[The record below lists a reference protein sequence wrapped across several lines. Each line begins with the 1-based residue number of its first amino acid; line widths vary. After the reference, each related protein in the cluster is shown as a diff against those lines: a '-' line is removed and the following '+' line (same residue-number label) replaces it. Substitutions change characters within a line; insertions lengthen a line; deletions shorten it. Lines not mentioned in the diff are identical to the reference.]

1 MRKYRFVLFITMF
14 SIIIL
19 SCTEQKKE
27 DADKKRKGWVLA
39 WEEDFD
45 EPLNESSWT
54 KIPKSKNLKQKFLS
68 KNDELYVNQNG
79 NLVLRGVTN
88 SIANDTMPFLTGGV
102 FRECFQRGEKKRVEI
117 KARINTVAD
126 AMSYLSLIPSGGNSN
141 ISINLMEQ
149 FGLDEFIYQS
159 VSSEYTT
166 TGKMADNPPSIVL
179 IGVNPNQYHIYGVE
193 KYPDSLVF
201 FVDGVRTRKYPR
213 ILTELPGQFPFDD
226 VSFDLHVGVSLSK
239 EVNPTLLPVDM
250 FIDWVRYY
258 EPKSEPIPVNS

>member
-1 MRKYRFVLFITMF
+1 MKKNRFVLFITVF

-19 SCTEQKKE
+19 SCTEQGKE
-27 DADKKRKGWVLA
+27 DTDKERKGWTLV

-54 KIPKSKNLKQKFLS
+54 KIPKSKNSRQKFSS
-68 KNDELYVNQNG
+68 KNDGLYVNQNK

-88 SIANDTMPFLTGGV
+88 FIANDTMPFLTGGV

-126 AMSYLSLIPSGGNSN
+126 AMPYLSLIPSGGESN

-166 TGKMADNPPSIVL
+166 TGRMVDNPPSIVL

-193 KYPDSLVF
+193 KYQDSLVF

-239 EVNPTLLPVDM
+239 EANPVLLPVDM

-258 EPKSEPIPVNS
+258 EPKSEPIPVNY